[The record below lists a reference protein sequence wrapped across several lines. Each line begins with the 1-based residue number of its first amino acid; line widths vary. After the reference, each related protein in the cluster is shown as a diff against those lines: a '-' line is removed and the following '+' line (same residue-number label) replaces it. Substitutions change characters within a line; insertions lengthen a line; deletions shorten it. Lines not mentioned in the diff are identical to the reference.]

1 MDKCRD
7 MNIHRKNGQFD
18 YPLFGTVHIF
28 LKRND
33 IAKYLIAIYYEY
45 EAPKILKERQRIEEA
60 QRRGKSVY
68 EVFKI

>member
-7 MNIHRKNGQFD
+7 KNIHRKNGQFD

-33 IAKYLIAIYYEY
+33 LEIDAKYLIAIY
-45 EAPKILKERQRIEEA
+45 L
-60 QRRGKSVY
+60 G
-68 EVFKI
+68 